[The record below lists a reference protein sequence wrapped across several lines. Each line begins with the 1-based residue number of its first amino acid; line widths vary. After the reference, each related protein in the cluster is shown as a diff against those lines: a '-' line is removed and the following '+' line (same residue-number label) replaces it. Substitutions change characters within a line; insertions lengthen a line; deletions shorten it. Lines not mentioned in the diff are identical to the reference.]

1 MPLIEPRTIPN
12 VITVGRVALAPLVFV
27 LALSDGVV
35 PRLLAFVL
43 FCVAAF
49 SDLWDGHLARKHGW
63 ISDFGKLMDPLAD
76 KLLLV
81 ATFVPFFIISHRPGP
96 ENDLPYWG
104 ALPVWVLAVILGRE
118 LLVTI
123 VRQVAARRGQVLA
136 AGPSGKYKAVFQN
149 LFSGAAL
156 LWYAL
161 QSWADR
167 GEWSGSV
174 WELWQG
180 ILHGPVIGITLLIA
194 LILTVI
200 SMVIYFWSWL
210 RGPSAGPT

>member
-1 MPLIEPRTIPN
+1 
-12 VITVGRVALAPLVFV
+12 
-27 LALSDGVV
+27 
-35 PRLLAFVL
+35 
-43 FCVAAF
+43 
-49 SDLWDGHLARKHGW
+49 
-63 ISDFGKLMDPLAD
+63 MDPLAD

-81 ATFVPFFIISHRPGP
+81 ATFVPFYIISHRPGP